1 MLSKKSMEII
11 ITKHFQKEVNKIK
24 SASIDDITEEIKKY
38 NKGLNNLIDLYSPNS
53 NTKLLKGYLN
63 SGKVR
68 IAILLMINNNS
79 FIPCLIVK
87 KESRHGHNLSKE
99 TSENLLSHKINII
112 AEDIANNNYFEI
124 KF

>member
-1 MLSKKSMEII
+1 MEII

-24 SASIDDITEEIKKY
+24 SVSIDDITEEIKKY
-38 NKGLNNLIDLYSPNS
+38 NKGLNNLIDLYSPDS

-63 SGKVR
+63 SGKIR
-68 IAILLMINNNS
+68 IAILFIISNNS
-79 FIPCLIVK
+79 FVPCLIVK

-99 TSENLLSHKINII
+99 TSENLLNHKINII